1 MTFRDLKRVLR
12 SGLVGF
18 FRNGLVSLSS
28 VLVMVITASVLVGI
42 VMFQSVLLFSVDR
55 LNDQIDITVYFDL
68 GAPEGEILDIKES
81 LETLPE
87 VAYVEYVSAPEA
99 LALFRE
105 KHKNDATILQALDEV
120 GGNPIPAYLNI
131 KALDSSQYESI
142 ATFLEDGAALSA
154 SSRDSI
160 DSITYFENE
169 LVIERLTNVIAGI
182 RQVGLGSMVVLIA
195 ISIVITF
202 NTIRLVI
209 FISRDEIRVMRLVG
223 AHGNYIKGPF
233 VIQGILYGLIASVVT
248 MVLFYPVTK
257 WLTQNLS
264 SFLEL
269 NLFEYY
275 AANFVQLLVIAVLAT
290 CFLGVISS
298 LLAARKYL
306 NR

>member
-42 VMFQSVLLFSVDR
+42 VMFQSVLVFSVDR

-68 GAPEGEILDIKES
+68 GAPEGEILDVKES

-87 VAYVEYVSAPEA
+87 VAYVEYISAPEA
-99 LALFRE
+99 LALFQE

-142 ATFLEDGAALSA
+142 ATFLEDGGVLSA
-154 SSRDSI
+154 SNRDSI

-169 LVIERLTNVIAGI
+169 LVIERLTNVITGI
-182 RQVGLGSMVVLIA
+182 RQVGLGSMIVLIA
-195 ISIVITF
+195 ISIAF

-248 MVLFYPVTK
+248 MVLFYPITK
-257 WLTQNLS
+257 WLSQNLS

-290 CFLGVISS
+290 CFLGVVSS